1 VAPKPRAS
9 GEPGLPAA
17 ARYFGGFVP
26 RRDWNRPGCPVRITK
41 LEQVQLSV
49 GGWNS
54 PLAALQVSLAVSLGS
69 SRVSPFVSLL
79 RYLVLSSG
87 CVNPCLGTGLV
98 GDSNAGFVSLIEQR
112 RLTQDQSLDYLIY
125 SGQKA

>member
-79 RYLVLSSG
+79 RYLVFFRA
-87 CVNPCLGTGLV
+87 V
-98 GDSNAGFVSLIEQR
+98 A
-112 RLTQDQSLDYLIY
+112 
-125 SGQKA
+125 